1 MCNIKFLTED
11 DVDPSEPVSK
21 KKKSFTTAGVFA
33 GQVTALTLS
42 VGFDSNASATP
53 DDELDICSTFAPT
66 DDAPST
72 TLAELVVVDSESAC
86 FEMTVQEVLDEA
98 NAVLAGGGAL
108 TVNEINGCVS
118 SINENFVDGG
128 IDNGF
133 LGLP

>member
-1 MCNIKFLTED
+1 MFWTE
-11 DVDPSEPVSK
+11 VISQFV
-21 KKKSFTTAGVFA
+21 AGVFA

-42 VGFDSNASATP
+42 VGFDSNAAATP
-53 DDELDICSTFAPT
+53 DDELDICSTFAPNEDT
-66 DDAPST
+66 PSS
-72 TLAELVVVDSESAC
+72 TLAELIVVDSESAC

-98 NAVLAGGGAL
+98 NAVLAGGGTL